1 MIPMTE
7 FAKFVDTQSSAI
19 FKTIKDQEKIRVM
32 SDDEHEKWMIKAT
45 RYKVDM
51 LKLTT
56 KLIKEWEQT
65 D

>member
-7 FAKFVDTQSSAI
+7 FAKFVDSQSSAI
-19 FKTIKDQEKIRVM
+19 FKTAKNKEPIEVM
-32 SDDEHEKWMIKAT
+32 SDDEYEKWMIKAT

-56 KLIKEWEQT
+56 KLIKEWEPT